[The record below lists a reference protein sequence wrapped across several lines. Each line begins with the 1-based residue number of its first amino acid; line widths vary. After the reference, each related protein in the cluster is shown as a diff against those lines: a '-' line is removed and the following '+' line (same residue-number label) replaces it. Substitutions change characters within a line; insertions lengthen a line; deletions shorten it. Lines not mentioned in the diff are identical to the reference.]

1 VKPKHLLLATLMS
14 MIFGM
19 GWVLAKSA
27 LDYFPPIL
35 LAALR
40 FGGAAIVLIW
50 FVKPPYGQM
59 RNIMIISVMAI
70 TVPYAMIYMGL
81 KDLDASTTILLVQLE
96 APVLIMLGALMLG
109 EMPGYRKAIGTII
122 AFSGI
127 VLIAGDPQIRT
138 NIIAVAW
145 VLGSI
150 LTWAVGQIK
159 IRKLGETGGLRN
171 LAWISAFASPQLL
184 LISALFERDQIDLIV
199 NAAPTIWVTVIYL
212 GTAMTIGGTGI
223 WYHLIGKYP
232 VAFVSPFLLLVPVTT
247 ILGGVLWLDED
258 LTRMSLI
265 GGAVVI
271 AGVALVIVKR
281 PTARA
286 QCNASIPDQ

>member
-35 LAALR
+35 LAAFR
-40 FGGAAIVLIW
+40 FGVAAIVLIW

-59 RNIMIISVMAI
+59 RNIMIISVLAI
-70 TVPYAMIYMGL
+70 TVPYAMIYIGL

-96 APVLIMLGALMLG
+96 APVLIMLGAIMLG
-109 EMPGYRKAIGTII
+109 EMPGYRKAIGTMI

-184 LISALFERDQIDLIV
+184 LISALFEKDQIGLIV
-199 NAAPTIWVTVIYL
+199 NAAPTIWVTVVYL
-212 GTAMTIGGTGI
+212 GTAMTVGGIGI

-247 ILGGVLWLDED
+247 ILGGVLWLDEG

-271 AGVALVIVKR
+271 AGVALVIVER
-281 PTARA
+281 PTVRPPY
-286 QCNASIPDQ
+286 NAGTPDK